1 MPADLAG
8 RLDLTPDVRMTSYTY
23 SEVFGSVPAVVWQV
37 PGVITLL
44 ANGPARL
51 TVAARWG
58 AIAAAG
64 PRTDDVLELL
74 RMEAPGERARLT
86 VADAAAGGGPSWA
99 GAGPRSARAGATLL
113 ISISPPAGCG
123 LSTAA
128 AASAA
133 VALCLRDVAIT
144 GHHEAE
150 PALSSGEGGPHA
162 LLDGKRFPFDLEAAG
177 LRLALIDTRVRR
189 APRPTIAEQA
199 PLEAVEAA
207 LNACDLAALGPMLT
221 AAHQALPRGELRCD
235 DELPHGELPCD
246 DELRC
251 HDELPHGEP
260 RCDDE
265 QEIAVSTALAAGAL
279 GARAI
284 VDGPGR
290 PVCALLPADRVT
302 AVRAALRAEFR
313 RRDLRT
319 PRLLT
324 ISPAHGPR
332 RFSSQP

>member
-1 MPADLAG
+1 MSADLAA
-8 RLDLTPDVRMTSYTY
+8 RLDVTPDVRMTSYTY

-37 PGVITLL
+37 PGTVTLF
-44 ANGPARL
+44 ANGPVRL

-64 PRTDDVLELL
+64 PRSDDVLELL

-123 LSTAA
+123 LGTAA
-128 AASAA
+128 AAATA

-150 PALSSGEGGPHA
+150 PAPSSGGGGPHA
-162 LLDGKRFPFDLEAAG
+162 LLGGKRFPFDLEAAW
-177 LRLALIDTRVRR
+177 LRLAVIDTRVRR
-189 APRPTIAEQA
+189 PTQSAIAEQT
-199 PLEAVEAA
+199 PIEAIEAA
-207 LNACDLAALGPMLT
+207 LNAGDLAALGPMLT
-221 AAHQALPRGELRCD
+221 AAHQTLSR
-235 DELPHGELPCD
+235 DEL
-246 DELRC
+246 
-251 HDELPHGEP
+251 

-265 QEIAVSTALAAGAL
+265 QEIAVSTAVAAGAL

-284 VDGPGR
+284 TDGPGR
-290 PVCALLPADRVT
+290 PVCALLPADRLT

-313 RRDLRT
+313 CRDLPV

-324 ISPAHGPR
+324 ISPAEGSR
-332 RFSSQP
+332 RVSCYG

>member
-37 PGVITLL
+37 PGTVTLL
-44 ANGPARL
+44 ANGPVRL

-64 PRTDDVLELL
+64 PRSDNVLELL

-86 VADAAAGGGPSWA
+86 LADAAAGGGPSWA
-99 GAGPRSARAGATLL
+99 GAGPRSARTGATLL

-123 LSTAA
+123 LGTAA
-128 AASAA
+128 AASTA

-144 GHHEAE
+144 GHHETE
-150 PALSSGEGGPHA
+150 PAQSSGGGGPHA
-162 LLDGKRFPFDLEAAG
+162 LLGGKRFPFDLEAAG
-177 LRLALIDTRVRR
+177 LRLAVIDTRVRR
-189 APRPTIAEQA
+189 APRPAIAEQTPA
-199 PLEAVEAA
+199 EAIEAA
-207 LNACDLAALGPMLT
+207 LNAGDLAALGPMLT
-221 AAHQALPRGELRCD
+221 AAHQTLA
-235 DELPHGELPCD
+235 HGEPA
-246 DELRC
+246 
-251 HDELPHGEP
+251 HDELVHDELHCDDAL

-265 QEIAVSTALAAGAL
+265 QEIAVSTAIAAGAL

-284 VDGPGR
+284 IDGPGR
-290 PVCALLPADRVT
+290 PVCALLPADRLT

-313 RRDLRT
+313 RRDLPI

-324 ISPAHGPR
+324 ISPAGGPR
-332 RFSSQP
+332 RVSSQP